1 VTARWLRARRHLPA
15 TLQYVLGTMS
25 GSRVH
30 MPLITSYVYCGEAE
44 TDPTTC
50 TNNQPGLHAAL
61 RFRER
66 ARNARWKSRRGRTGE
81 GAGPVP
87 DAQAAR
93 VQETQ
98 SAAPSQ
104 AAFTQL
110 KQSGS
115 EA

>member
-30 MPLITSYVYCGEAE
+30 MPLITSYVYCGAAE

-61 RFRER
+61 RLRER
-66 ARNARWKSRRGRTGE
+66 ARNARWESRRGRTGE
-81 GAGPVP
+81 AVP